1 MVEEQATVVELE
13 GEFAWLRTHRQSSC
27 GQCSVKG
34 GCGTQVLSR
43 VVGNKVTY
51 VRCYNSKQVKVG
63 DTVVVGIR
71 ESALLSGSFLLYFL
85 PLITMLLMA
94 ALWLSIAQTWWSQWT
109 DLFAIT
115 GAVIG
120 LYAGLLI
127 SNKITRK
134 KKATDIYQPVIL
146 KVLNT
151 DVFPVHSLGS
161 GK

>member
-43 VVGNKVTY
+43 IVGNKTTY

-71 ESALLSGSFLLYFL
+71 ESALLSGSFLLYLL
-85 PLITMLLMA
+85 PLITMMLMA
-94 ALWLSIAQTWWSQWT
+94 ALLLSIAQTWWSQWT
-109 DLFAIT
+109 DFFTII

-120 LYAGLLI
+120 LFAGLLI
-127 SNKITRK
+127 SSNVTRK
-134 KKATDIYQPVIL
+134 KKAMDVYQPVIL
-146 KVLNT
+146 QVLNT
-151 DVFPVHSLGS
+151 ASFPVNSVRP